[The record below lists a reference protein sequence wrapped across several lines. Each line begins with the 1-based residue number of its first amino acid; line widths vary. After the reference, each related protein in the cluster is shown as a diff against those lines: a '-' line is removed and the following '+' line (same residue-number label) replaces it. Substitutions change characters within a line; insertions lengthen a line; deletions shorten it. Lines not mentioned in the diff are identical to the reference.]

1 MTLEAGPAPATW
13 TALRRS
19 PAVVRLTG
27 AVAVSEVGSQVT
39 LLALPLLALLQ
50 LDAGAGVVGL
60 LTAAAYAP
68 WLLLALPA
76 GAVVDGW
83 SPRRQRRALV
93 ASDLGR
99 AAPLV
104 ALPVLYAAGVLTV
117 PVLLLLVLLVGS
129 VTVLAEITEGAL
141 VPGVVER
148 TLLGHVNGT
157 LEAARAL
164 AMVAGPALA
173 GALVAAVGAARSV
186 LVDAL
191 SFLVSAALLARLP
204 VPDRQPASPASPVS
218 TAPAGTGGA
227 HRHVTAMVREGAG
240 VLRRDPALS
249 RLCLWSTTSNLTG
262 NALTPVVLTLV
273 VRDAGL
279 SPGLLG
285 AALAIASVGGVAGAL
300 VSGPL
305 ASRAG
310 HGRFVAGSAL
320 VLGAGIL
327 AVGALGLVVPLPH
340 GIALAGWL
348 AAAYGVTLAANVA
361 GNAQV
366 ATIRQHLVPEGQL
379 ARVIATWRTLGYA
392 GIPVGAALGGVL
404 ADVVGLRPVVVGSAV
419 AFALT
424 CLIPLGTPVRRLRLA
439 PG

>member
-1 MTLEAGPAPATW
+1 
-13 TALRRS
+13 
-19 PAVVRLTG
+19 
-27 AVAVSEVGSQVT
+27 
-39 LLALPLLALLQ
+39 
-50 LDAGAGVVGL
+50 
-60 LTAAAYAP
+60 
-68 WLLLALPA
+68 
-76 GAVVDGW
+76 
-83 SPRRQRRALV
+83 
-93 ASDLGR
+93 
-99 AAPLV
+99 
-104 ALPVLYAAGVLTV
+104 
-117 PVLLLLVLLVGS
+117 
-129 VTVLAEITEGAL
+129 
-141 VPGVVER
+141 
-148 TLLGHVNGT
+148 
-157 LEAARAL
+157 
-164 AMVAGPALA
+164 
-173 GALVAAVGAARSV
+173 
-186 LVDAL
+186 
-191 SFLVSAALLARLP
+191 
-204 VPDRQPASPASPVS
+204 
-218 TAPAGTGGA
+218 
-227 HRHVTAMVREGAG
+227 MVREGAG

-340 GIALAGWL
+340 GVALAAWL

-439 PG
+439 QVRRRGLLPPGALAGEGDVGAAAIDPARGGEA